1 MKAEVEKWKV
11 KNNLLN
17 NEVEKLK
24 KIIEDSKN
32 VQSCSS
38 SSSSSG
44 PTSVR
49 QCIKK
54 IHLCKDAGCRVMAY
68 NKNNLL
74 LVII

>member
-38 SSSSSG
+38 SSSSG

-54 IHLCKDAGCRVMAY
+54 VPLCKDAGCRVMAY